1 MKVTVIAFSEA
12 ESYRAEEGL
21 TKLTRG
27 VNRFKRDLRDRRVDQ
42 STVESFV
49 RGLRAM
55 ANYFDEYLKDE
66 TVTEEVTPEENNQ
79 V

>member
-27 VNRFKRDLRDRRVDQ
+27 VNKFKRDLRDRRVDQ
-42 STVESFV
+42 STLEAFV
-49 RGLRAM
+49 RGLRSI
-55 ANYFDEYLKDE
+55 ANYFDEYLKE
-66 TVTEEVTPEENNQ
+66 ENATAEVVTEEGKPD
-79 V
+79 